1 MDLYK
6 ALEWYTR
13 KQHSQYSCGENYQSL
28 DWHQDNELEKP
39 NITELQIAWEQYL
52 QNQKD
57 TNYKSER
64 SAEYPPIADQL
75 DLIYREGLEHW
86 MDVIQKIKQK
96 HPNPRASVTPKS
108 LMKKTP
114 MQNQMEEL
122 NAKIDSLTK
131 KVEVQQLNAKDIQL
145 ITDEIKAGMFAIK
158 GFMMEI
164 PNMQKQLNIIQ
175 EKIGGKD
182 AISKG

>member
-13 KQHSQYSCGENYQSL
+13 NQYSIYSCGEKYETL
-28 DWHQDNELEKP
+28 DWHEDNELLKP
-39 NITELQIAWEQYL
+39 SEQDLEIAWEEHL
-52 QNQKD
+52 QHQED
-57 TNYKSER
+57 IGYKSQR
-64 SAEYPPIADQL
+64 TTEYPPIADQL

-86 MDVIQKIKQK
+86 MDVVQKIKQK
-96 HPNPRASVTPKS
+96 YPNPRASVTPKS

-114 MQNQMEEL
+114 MQTQMEEL
-122 NAKIDSLTK
+122 NAKMDSLTK

-164 PNMQKQLNIIQ
+164 PNIQKQLNTIQ
-175 EKIGGKD
+175 EKLGEKD
-182 AISKG
+182 AIS